1 MFPENLRLD
10 FCRSYPEPSAQMHAK
25 AQAVEQRADAE
36 NAFMTGQFAC
46 QVGKRIRRVGDDEQN
61 GVRRGYGNRGNY
73 LTVDLGI
80 PVQQAQAA
88 QWIATIR
95 CPAGFLVDADGDHDE
110 RGAGQI

>member
-1 MFPENLRLD
+1 
-10 FCRSYPEPSAQMHAK
+10 
-25 AQAVEQRADAE
+25 
-36 NAFMTGQFAC
+36 MTTSRTASGAAT
-46 QVGKRIRRVGDDEQN
+46 VIG
-61 GVRRGYGNRGNY
+61 GND

-110 RGAGQI
+110 RGACQIRIVPICRPGGG